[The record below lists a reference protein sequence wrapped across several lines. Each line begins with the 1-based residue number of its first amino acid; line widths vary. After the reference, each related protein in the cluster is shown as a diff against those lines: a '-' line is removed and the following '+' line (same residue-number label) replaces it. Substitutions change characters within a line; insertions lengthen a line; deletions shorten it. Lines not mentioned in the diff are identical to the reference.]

1 MAIEHPGLA
10 WFAVIWIGVLLVL
23 HSLVVMV
30 IFLKTGKYLNSSQTR
45 LVTLSAKVSNAA
57 IALRHMLSHL
67 EGLPGLLSRA
77 EGRAPALLEPINQ
90 AVRLLDNSAASGIA
104 RLKTRLSRFDE
115 AADTVLSNMST
126 ETFRVHRA
134 IVHPAMRLSE
144 LLQSVTGLF
153 DRFAQGREKPPAAY
167 SSDEEIFI

>member
-1 MAIEHPGLA
+1 MAIEHTGLA

-23 HSLVVMV
+23 HSVVVML
-30 IFLKTGKYLNSSQTR
+30 IFLKTGRYLSSSETR
-45 LVTLSAKVSNAA
+45 LITITAKVSNAA
-57 IALRHMLSHL
+57 TALRHMLAHL

-77 EGRAPALLEPINQ
+77 EGRAPDLLGPVNE
-90 AVRLLDNSAASGIA
+90 AVRRFDTSTASGIA
-104 RLKTRLSRFDE
+104 AMKSRLSRFDE
-115 AADTVLSNMST
+115 AADRVLSNMST

-134 IVHPAMRLSE
+134 IVHPAIRLSE

-153 DRFAQGREKPPAAY
+153 EKIAQGREKPPASY